1 MGEAGDWGGVNV
13 VPPSDL
19 TECQETAKME
29 NQHLRGGG
37 GKTVTRASNRVQTTT
52 WGFKSVQKQ

>member
-1 MGEAGDWGGVNV
+1 MGEAEGGSVNV

-29 NQHLRGGG
+29 NQHLREWKRQNSEAGFRQG
-37 GKTVTRASNRVQTTT
+37 SNYNL
-52 WGFKSVQKQ
+52 GIKSVQKQ

>member
-1 MGEAGDWGGVNV
+1 MGEAEGGSVNV

-29 NQHLRGGG
+29 NQHLRGGR
-37 GKTVTRASNRVQTTT
+37 GKTGKQASSRVQTTT